1 MLPHPRDI
9 LLAAVLL
16 TRLPLPRL
24 PDAAFADQARAVW
37 AYPIVGV
44 VVGGLG
50 AIVLWATAGLG
61 AEIAAG
67 LALATMVIAT
77 GAMHEDG
84 LADSA
89 DGLWGGQSRERRL
102 AIMKDS
108 QIGTYGVLA
117 LILAMG
123 LRWSGLSQVS
133 PTDLIAAAALSRAWM
148 PVLMTALPHARD
160 TGLSHS
166 VGRPNTAMAVLG
178 LCVGIG
184 IAGLML
190 GLASMAAALAAS
202 ACVAVITGGIAR
214 LKIEGQ
220 TGDILGGVQVLTEIT
235 ILLTLVAVL
244 A

>member
-1 MLPHPRDI
+1 MPHPRDI

-37 AYPIVGV
+37 AYPIVGL

-102 AIMKDS
+102 EIMKDS
-108 QIGTYGVLA
+108 QIGTYGVVA
-117 LILAMG
+117 LILAVG
-123 LRWSGLSQVS
+123 LRWTSLGQVS
-133 PTDLIAAAALSRAWM
+133 PSDLIAAAALSRAWM
-148 PVLMTALPHARD
+148 PVLMIVLPHARN

-166 VGRPNTAMAVLG
+166 VGRPKAAMASLG
-178 LCVGIG
+178 VCIG
-184 IAGLML
+184 TGMAGLML
-190 GLASMAAALAAS
+190 GLATMAVALTAS
-202 ACVAVITGGIAR
+202 ACVAVLIGGIAR
-214 LKIEGQ
+214 LKIGGQ
-220 TGDILGGVQVLTEIT
+220 TGDILGAVQVLTEIT